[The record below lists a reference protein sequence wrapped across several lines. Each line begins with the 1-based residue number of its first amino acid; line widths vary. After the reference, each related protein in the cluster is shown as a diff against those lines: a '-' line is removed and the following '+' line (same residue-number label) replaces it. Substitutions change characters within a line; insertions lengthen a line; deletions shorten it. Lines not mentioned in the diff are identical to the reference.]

1 MAFKKVVIDGVDKF
15 PLEPSLN
22 ETNLSDCY
30 DTLEI
35 VYDEVSAQDY
45 FSGQMEQLNYLNNAM
60 LIVNEWFKGISGEEK
75 EWLPTQP
82 LEYVRHL
89 RVADKESVNDSE

>member
-1 MAFKKVVIDGVDKF
+1 MAVKTLVIDGVDKF

-35 VYDEVSAQDY
+35 VYDEVYSFEY
-45 FSGQMEQLNYLNNAM
+45 FDGQLDQLNHLNNAM
-60 LIVNEWFKGISGEEK
+60 LIVNEWHKDVTGAEK
-75 EWLPTQP
+75 NWLPNRDFNFPNQ
-82 LEYVRHL
+82 E
-89 RVADKESVNDSE
+89 KSNDSE

>member
-15 PLEPSLN
+15 QLEPSLN

-45 FSGQMEQLNYLNNAM
+45 FSGQQEQLDYLNNAM
-60 LIVNEWFKGISGEEK
+60 LIVNEWYKGITGTEK
-75 EWLPTQP
+75 DWLPNRDFNFPNQEKP
-82 LEYVRHL
+82 
-89 RVADKESVNDSE
+89 NDSE